1 MLCHA
6 DKEDLDEIKDWST
19 IIKQSSRCGLG
30 KTSTNCLLTAMLKFP
45 GEFQK
50 CLLAESDYNQAFDI
64 EKAVENYDSII
75 HEIESTYE

>member
-1 MLCHA
+1 M
-6 DKEDLDEIKDWST
+6 WP
-19 IIKQSSRCGLG
+19 R

-50 CLLAESDYNQAFDI
+50 CLLAESDINQSFNL

-75 HEIESTYE
+75 EEIESTHE

>member
-6 DKEDLDEIKDWST
+6 DKEDIDEIKEWST

-30 KTSTNCLLTAMLKFP
+30 KTSTNGLLTALLKFP
-45 GEFQK
+45 VEFQK
-50 CLLAESDYNQAFDI
+50 CLLAESDFNHAFDI

-75 HEIESTYE
+75 HEIENTYE